1 MASSNGGYVS
11 PPAFDQYSSTSNGY
25 TPSDQDLNAYQ
36 IGNELPSG
44 NGGGSTVGMYDD
56 FIDNSIDQASPIGL
70 MNSMSSNRHSRVGLP
85 TLDEEQCPLPK
96 MASGLDAEVL
106 RRNLQQVAQRANAIS
121 LREPLDDTGRFMSQG
136 CQTTST
142 GDILATNIHIE

>member
-1 MASSNGGYVS
+1 MG
-11 PPAFDQYSSTSNGY
+11 
-25 TPSDQDLNAYQ
+25 
-36 IGNELPSG
+36 I
-44 NGGGSTVGMYDD
+44 YDD
-56 FIDNSIDQASPIGL
+56 FIDSTADQASPIGL
-70 MNSMSSNRHSRVGLP
+70 MNSASSNRHSRVGLP

-121 LREPLDDTGRFMSQG
+121 LREPLDDTGRFVSQG

-142 GDILATNIHIE
+142 GEILATNIHIE